1 MAGGIGEI
9 ELLSGGGV
17 TADGEKDAAYAI
29 GCLDDS
35 RLYRAGLIDMFVG
48 HFEGIVAELVK
59 SVDPDIL
66 IADIDRCAETGEV
79 DIDPVGIFGNGVEEA
94 AVAGDAGVDGIVE
107 SIGIA
112 GLVEGLV
119 FVWGEI
125 DLEIAFPFGGVVT
138 VAGQEA
144 AAGKGQEECGEAEGS
159 RHGMVFI
166 ILTAI
171 YVVTLRMA
179 SGWRP
184 LLF

>member
-1 MAGGIGEI
+1 ME
-9 ELLSGGGV
+9 
-17 TADGEKDAAYAI
+17 ADV
-29 GCLDDS
+29 
-35 RLYRAGLIDMFVG
+35 LIT
-48 HFEGIVAELVK
+48 
-59 SVDPDIL
+59 
-66 IADIDRCAETGEV
+66 DIDRCAETGKV
-79 DIDPVGIFGNGVEEA
+79 DIDPVRVFGNGVEEA
-94 AVAGDAGVDGIVE
+94 AITGDAGVDGIVE

>member
-1 MAGGIGEI
+1 
-9 ELLSGGGV
+9 LK
-17 TADGEKDAAYAI
+17 AD
-29 GCLDDS
+29 
-35 RLYRAGLIDMFVG
+35 V
-48 HFEGIVAELVK
+48 
-59 SVDPDIL
+59 L

-94 AVAGDAGVDGIVE
+94 AVPGDAGVDGIVE

-125 DLEIAFPFGGVVT
+125 DFEIAFPFGGIVT

-144 AAGKGQEECGEAEGS
+144 AAGEGHGEDGEAEGS

-166 ILTAI
+166 ILIAI
-171 YVVTLRMA
+171 YKLTIRMA